1 MLDSIRFFSNLKPQF
16 EDEMTFTVLYSKI
29 KDPSSESGYYYAHI
43 PALDLTTH
51 GVGIDGAKSAAI
63 DLLKLW
69 IEEKIAS
76 GEEITVDDDF
86 LYSKIEMTN
95 ALSA

>member
-1 MLDSIRFFSNLKPQF
+1 LPQF

-29 KDPSSESGYYYAHI
+29 KDPSFEDGYYYAHI

-51 GVGIDGAKSAAI
+51 GFGIDGAKSAAV

-69 IEEKIAS
+69 IEEKRAN